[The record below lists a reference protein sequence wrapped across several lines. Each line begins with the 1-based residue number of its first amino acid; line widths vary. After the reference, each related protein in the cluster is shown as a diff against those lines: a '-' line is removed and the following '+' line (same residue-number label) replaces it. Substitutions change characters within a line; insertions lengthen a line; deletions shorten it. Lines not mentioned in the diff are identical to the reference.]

1 VHGAICRRGK
11 GWLLVMTKG
20 HVFYQ
25 EPVRVA
31 FQLFYS
37 PDLKVSRLLDREGRE
52 RGGAR
57 GARGRGWGGGVGGGG
72 GAQSRFKRH
81 LFFTCFK

>member
-1 VHGAICRRGK
+1 MLYAGGGK

-31 FQLFYS
+31 SQLFYS

-57 GARGRGWGGGVGGGG
+57 GDKGEGLGWGALNLG
-72 GAQSRFKRH
+72 SRDIYFLH
-81 LFFTCFK
+81 VSSNDAGQG

>member
-31 FQLFYS
+31 SQLFYS

-57 GARGRGWGGGVGGGG
+57 GRGWGGWGGGG
-72 GAQSRFKRH
+72 RSI
-81 LFFTCFK
+81 

>member
-1 VHGAICRRGK
+1 MLYAGGGK

-31 FQLFYS
+31 SQLFYS
-37 PDLKVSRLLDREGRE
+37 PDFKVSRLLDKEGRE

-57 GARGRGWGGGVGGGG
+57 GEGLGGWGGGGGR
-72 GAQSRFKRH
+72 SI
-81 LFFTCFK
+81 

>member
-1 VHGAICRRGK
+1 MHGAICRRGK

-31 FQLFYS
+31 SQLFYS
-37 PDLKVSRLLDREGRE
+37 PDLEVSRLLDREGGE
-52 RGGAR
+52 GWGKGGQ
-57 GARGRGWGGGVGGGG
+57 GGGVGGGG
-72 GAQSRFKRH
+72 
-81 LFFTCFK
+81 

>member
-1 VHGAICRRGK
+1 MQDGEKDGC
-11 GWLLVMTKG
+11 WFMTIG

-31 FQLFYS
+31 SQFFNS
-37 PDLKVSRLLDREGRE
+37 PDFKVSRLLDKEGRE

-57 GARGRGWGGGVGGGG
+57 GEGLGGWGGGGGR
-72 GAQSRFKRH
+72 SI
-81 LFFTCFK
+81 

>member
-1 VHGAICRRGK
+1 MHGAICRRGK

-31 FQLFYS
+31 SQLFYS
-37 PDLKVSRLLDREGRE
+37 PDFKVSRLLDREGRE

-57 GARGRGWGGGVGGGG
+57 GARGRGWGGWGGGG
-72 GAQSRFKRH
+72 RSI
-81 LFFTCFK
+81 